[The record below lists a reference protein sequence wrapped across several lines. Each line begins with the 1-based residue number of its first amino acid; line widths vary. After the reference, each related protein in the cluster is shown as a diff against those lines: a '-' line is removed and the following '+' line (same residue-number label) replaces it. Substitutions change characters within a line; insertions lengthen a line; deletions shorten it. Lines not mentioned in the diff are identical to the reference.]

1 MTSVLPL
8 MRDPRSECYR
18 KFFVGFSLFQQLFAL
33 FAHRTDVNSVKQRN
47 EEGLN
52 GAYRYLLKQ
61 TRYPEDKEASSVI
74 YRQNDRNIFVLT
86 VDHDNPRKDG
96 GKHYLDKNTG

>member
-74 YRQNDRNIFVLT
+74 Y
-86 VDHDNPRKDG
+86 DNPRKDG
-96 GKHYLDKNTG
+96 GKHYLDKIRVEMPPDESLFLFL